1 MEMNRIVEY
10 LKTGLDKYKY
20 VLIICLCGFVLVSL
34 SGNTDTAKENETQT
48 ELTAD
53 TALLEQRLERSL
65 SQISGVGKAE
75 VILTAKSSSRAVYA
89 YDEDKT
95 VRQSEG
101 DRTADTSQS
110 MAFSGSGSGQLP
122 IQLQTLEPE
131 YRGALVVCEGA
142 ASAAVRLE
150 VTKAVAALTGI
161 GSDHI
166 VFSKMK

>member
-122 IQLQTLEPE
+122 YS
-131 YRGALVVCEGA
+131 YRRSSRNTGVHWLFAKALHLPLYGWK
-142 ASAAVRLE
+142 SQRLW
-150 VTKAVAALTGI
+150 LR
-161 GSDHI
+161 
-166 VFSKMK
+166 